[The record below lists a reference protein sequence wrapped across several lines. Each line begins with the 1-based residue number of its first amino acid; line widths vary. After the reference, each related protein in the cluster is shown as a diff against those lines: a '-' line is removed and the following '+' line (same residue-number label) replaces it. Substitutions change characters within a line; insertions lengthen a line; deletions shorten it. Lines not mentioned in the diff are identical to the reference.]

1 MSKSVVSTK
10 AQAIERAY
18 NVLVNRKGLN
28 ADKVFQIIAL
38 LASNGITETNLD
50 IDSILD
56 KYFSVKN

>member
-18 NVLVNRKGLN
+18 NVLVNRKGLDS
-28 ADKVFQIIAL
+28 DKVFQIIAL

>member
-28 ADKVFQIIAL
+28 EDKVFQIIAL